1 MKNINLDQEIVDR
14 IMKFITNVEN
24 YRRTLVDPEDETKG
38 MFAFAPGVEYAWN
51 NIDNS
56 RKENFPTDVFKKILS
71 FGETL
76 DSIEEKM
83 YENNTV
89 AETEQDYKTLYEN
102 VTEFMETM
110 DTLSLLLGY
119 WFCIASTNATSLKDI
134 QNELL
139 SLAKKHGQIQE

>member
-1 MKNINLDQEIVDR
+1 MKDINLDQKTIDR
-14 IMKFITNVEN
+14 VTKFITDVEN
-24 YRRTLVDPEDETKG
+24 YRRTLVDPDDETKG

-51 NIDNS
+51 NINNS

-71 FGETL
+71 FGEAL

-102 VTEFMETM
+102 VSEFMENM

-119 WFCIASTNATSLKDI
+119 WFCVASTNATSLKAI
-134 QNELL
+134 QSELL
-139 SLAKKHGQIQE
+139 SLAKKHNQIQE